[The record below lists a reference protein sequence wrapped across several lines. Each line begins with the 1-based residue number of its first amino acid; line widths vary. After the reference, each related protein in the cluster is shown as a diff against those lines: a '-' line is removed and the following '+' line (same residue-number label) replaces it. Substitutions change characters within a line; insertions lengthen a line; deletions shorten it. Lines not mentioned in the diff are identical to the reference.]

1 MSKVLLAIDGN
12 SLLHRAYWA
21 IRPMSD
27 SKGRPTHAVYGFLR
41 MLFRLVDEYQ
51 PDHLAVAFDV
61 DTPTMRHKAYDGY
74 KGGRKK
80 TPEDL
85 LEQFDI
91 LKDALGLL
99 GVRCVECPGFEAD
112 DVLGT
117 LAGRADFPTYIVTGD
132 RDELQLISDT
142 TTVLLTLKGVSETKA
157 MTAERLREELG
168 LRPDQIPDLK
178 GLMGDASDNLPGVAG
193 IGEKTALKLLAKWG
207 SVQNLY
213 DHIDELP
220 ANKQKEK
227 LIAGEDS
234 AFLSRDLA
242 VIVDAP
248 VEEQLDDLRF
258 AGFDRAGG
266 RRLVE
271 EYSFRSLAAHFEA
284 PADAAEEVAS
294 IPPAPVCEVTPAIL
308 EELKDAE
315 CLGFYLTPEALRFAA
330 GPGKEFSI
338 ARGDHCTL
346 DTIAHDLSAL
356 FAEKDVVSF
365 DVKSLMHELE
375 PHGIHIHQF
384 EDVMLAAWVIDPGLG
399 SYTLENVMKRSGR
412 EPGAA
417 AFLDLWFE
425 QQKTINDKGLNYIYQ
440 DVEKPLLPVLFATE
454 ERGVVVSVPELKQ
467 LGEEY
472 DSEIAALSEAIHA
485 LAGEQ
490 FNIGSPK
497 QLSRILFEKLGLKPG
512 KKTQTG
518 YSTDISVL
526 EKLRNDHPIIS
537 KIIEYRAVAKLKNTY
552 IDGLLAAVRDGRLH
566 TTFLQ
571 TATATGRLSS
581 TEPNLQNIPI
591 RSRMAQD
598 IRRAFVAP
606 AGRTIVSADYSQI
619 ELRILAAVAD
629 DANLRAAFEHGE
641 DIHRRTAAEILGK
654 AMDEVTAPERAHAKA
669 VNFGIVYG
677 ISDYG
682 LAQSAGIS
690 RKQASRYI
698 ERYLQE
704 FSGVRRYMEDIKQ
717 QAHDEG
723 FVRTLFGRIRYFP
736 DINARNFNLRTQ
748 AERAA
753 LNMPIQGTAADVMKL
768 AMVRA
773 AHRLARLDAELVLQ
787 VHDELI
793 VYARDDRV
801 EETAAALREAMEEA
815 VELAVPLLVNT
826 AWGKTWQEAK

>member
-1 MSKVLLAIDGN
+1 MSKVFLAIDGN

-21 IRPMSD
+21 VRPMSD
-27 SKGRPTHAVYGFLR
+27 SNGRPTHAVYGFLR
-41 MLFRLVDEYQ
+41 MLFRLVEEYS

-61 DTPTMRHKAYDGY
+61 NVPTKRHKAYADY

-80 TPEDL
+80 TPDDL
-85 LEQFDI
+85 LAQFDI

-117 LAGRADFPTYIVTGD
+117 LAGRADFPTYVVTGD
-132 RDELQLISDT
+132 KDELQLISDT

-157 MTAERLREELG
+157 MTPERLREEMG

-193 IGEKTALKLLAKWG
+193 IGEKTALKLLSQWDT
-207 SVQNLY
+207 VQNLY

-220 ANKQKEK
+220 PNKQKEK

-248 VEEQLDDLRF
+248 LKEDLEDF
-258 AGFDRAGG
+258 AFSGFDREGG
-266 RRLVE
+266 RQLIE
-271 EYSFRSLAAHFEA
+271 KYSFRSFAPYFSEEEA
-284 PADAAEEVAS
+284 PAAPEE
-294 IPPAPVCEVTPAIL
+294 PPGTPVCEVTPAIFA
-308 EELKDAE
+308 ELGEAE
-315 CLGFYLTPEALRFAA
+315 CVGFLLTPEAVRLAV
-330 GPGKEFSI
+330 GPGKDFSI
-338 ARGDHCTL
+338 ARTADCTL
-346 DTIAHDLSAL
+346 GMLAPQLNAL
-356 FAEKDVVSF
+356 FAGRDVVAF
-365 DVKSLMHELE
+365 DVKTLMHELA
-375 PHGIHIHQF
+375 PCGIEIGQF
-384 EDVMLAAWVIDPGLG
+384 EDVMLAAWVLNPGLG
-399 SYTLENVMKRSGR
+399 SYSLTDVMQRAGR
-412 EPGAA
+412 APSAA
-417 AFLDLWFE
+417 ALLDLWLE
-425 QQKTINDKGLNYIYQ
+425 QQKQINEKGLNYVYQ
-440 DVEKPLLPVLFATE
+440 DIEKPLLPVLFTTE
-454 ERGVVVSVPELKQ
+454 ERGVAVSVPELEK

-472 DSEIAALSEAIHA
+472 DREIAALTAEIYG
-485 LAGEQ
+485 LAGEE

-497 QLSRILFEKLGLKPG
+497 QLAAVLFERLGLPPG
-512 KKTQTG
+512 KKTRTG

-526 EKLRNDHPIIS
+526 EKLRGAHPIIE
-537 KIIEYRAVAKLKNTY
+537 KIISYRAVAKLKNTY

-581 TEPNLQNIPI
+581 TEPNLQNIPV
-591 RSRMAQD
+591 RSKMAQD

-606 AGRTIVSADYSQI
+606 EGRTIVSADYSQI
-619 ELRILAAVAD
+619 ELRVLAAMAD
-629 DANLRAAFEHGE
+629 DANLRAAFERGE

-654 AMDEVTAPERAHAKA
+654 AIDEVTAAERAHAKA

-677 ISDYG
+677 ISDFG
-682 LAQSAGIS
+682 LAQSAGIT
-690 RKQASRYI
+690 RRQASRYI
-698 ERYLQE
+698 DRYLQE
-704 FSGVRRYMEDIKQ
+704 FSGVRRYMQDIKE
-717 QAHDEG
+717 QAHALG

-736 DINARNFNLRTQ
+736 DINSSNRNLRMQ

-753 LNMPIQGTAADVMKL
+753 LNTPIQGTAADIMKI
-768 AMVRA
+768 AMIRA
-773 AHRLARLDAELVLQ
+773 ADRLAPLDAELVLQ

-793 VYARDDRV
+793 AYAPDDRV
-801 EETAAALREAMEEA
+801 EDTADALRAAMQEA

-826 AWGKTWQEAK
+826 ACGKTWQEAK